1 MRERMIEMIDRETE
15 NKIAGREARIIVK
28 INSLTDDRIIRAL
41 YRASQAG
48 VKIDLIV
55 RGICVLRPGIE
66 GVSENI
72 RVISV
77 VGRFLEHSRIFY
89 FLNGGAE
96 SEEIYIGSADWM
108 HRNLDRRVE
117 AAVPIKDKKLAQ
129 FLKEEVLGA
138 YLQDNI
144 NAQILQPDGSYE
156 KVPAASGDAEF
167 DSQQYFVAQ
176 EL

>member
-1 MRERMIEMIDRETE
+1 
-15 NKIAGREARIIVK
+15 
-28 INSLTDDRIIRAL
+28 
-41 YRASQAG
+41 
-48 VKIDLIV
+48 
-55 RGICVLRPGIE
+55 
-66 GVSENI
+66 
-72 RVISV
+72 
-77 VGRFLEHSRIFY
+77 
-89 FLNGGAE
+89 
-96 SEEIYIGSADWM
+96 M

-138 YLQDNI
+138 YLQDNV